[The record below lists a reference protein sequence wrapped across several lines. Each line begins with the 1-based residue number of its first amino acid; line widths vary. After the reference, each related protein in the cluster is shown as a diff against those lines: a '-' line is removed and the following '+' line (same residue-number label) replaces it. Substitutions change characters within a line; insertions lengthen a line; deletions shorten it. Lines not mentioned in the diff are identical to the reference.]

1 MADSRSRD
9 HHGNRDRSSRESAP
23 TDSRFSTCGSL
34 QYDLIPKALS
44 TKYFVQR
51 QTDEGVY
58 PRVAMEVNA
67 SVGGKQVPHQNQP
80 LKNHT
85 DERVG
90 APAQVSR

>member
-1 MADSRSRD
+1 
-9 HHGNRDRSSRESAP
+9 
-23 TDSRFSTCGSL
+23 
-34 QYDLIPKALS
+34 
-44 TKYFVQR
+44 
-51 QTDEGVY
+51 
-58 PRVAMEVNA
+58 MEVNA